1 MDMWSKSSSDRM
13 PRPRPLR
20 CCCCSRRQLR
30 QGFYAIC
37 LAAVLS
43 VAASSPRLWGLGLT
57 HNSPTQVSLLTADSA
72 TGALEVVGFEP
83 NASSPIQ
90 LAAAGDLYAVDAK
103 RRVYYYLGDTP
114 AGTTLVGLSLDG
126 GAVVCVQPVALSE
139 IQFVGIGQSLD
150 YDSTAA
156 GSLVLTG
163 VAPRASNTTKATHSV
178 YRIALGGMDGDD
190 GSSSNDNGDKKC
202 GAVTKVA
209 SFGVAD
215 YLPMVHGSTLD
226 AASQRLFVDLAPSSA
241 GAEVG
246 VLDLATGKLA
256 AVEPETPAQSLVG
269 LAFDAAAGADGALV
283 GVASLGGGPEG
294 VALRSFDVAT
304 KKWTLTTLPKQFVAA
319 GINNG
324 EANTFDPMARVLYCT
339 LYVLPAGRDADPT
352 LFTAAIDVATATVLH
367 SHQAGDVGICHG
379 TGDTCLL
386 QLAWG

>member
-1 MDMWSKSSSDRM
+1 M
-13 PRPRPLR
+13 P
-20 CCCCSRRQLR
+20 SA
-30 QGFYAIC
+30 AIC
-37 LAAVLS
+37 LATVLS

-57 HNSPTQVSLLTADSA
+57 HNSPAQVSLLTADSA

-114 AGTTLVGLSLDG
+114 AGTTLVGLSLDD
-126 GAVVCVQPVALSE
+126 GAVVCVQPVALTE

-150 YDSTAA
+150 YDSTGA

-163 VAPRASNTTKATHSV
+163 VAPRASNTTKATHNV
-178 YRIALGGMDGDD
+178 FRVALDGIRGG
-190 GSSSNDNGDKKC
+190 GSSNSNSGDKKC
-202 GAVTKVA
+202 GAVTKIA

-226 AASQRLFVDLAPSSA
+226 AASQRLFVDLAPASA

-246 VLDLATGKLA
+246 VLNLATGKLA

-269 LAFDAAAGADGALV
+269 LAFDAAAGTDGALV

-304 KKWTLTTLPKQFVAA
+304 KKWTLTTLPAQFVAA
-319 GINNG
+319 GINDG
-324 EANTFDPMARVLYCT
+324 EVNAFDPVARVLYCT
-339 LYVLPAGRDADPT
+339 LYVLPTGKDADPT